1 MNTTNDVQAITAI
14 AAASDLS
21 GYFFVGY
28 EGHWSEKIAYDA
40 SADDMAAALAGI
52 PAVGD
57 VTVRYKQTE
66 HALRFLLAL
75 VVVLNVNVVNVE
87 DLDISFFTIGAT
99 NYAGRTL
106 APWGS
111 HMLVLLL

>member
-1 MNTTNDVQAITAI
+1 MNATNEVQAITVV

-40 SADDMAAALAGI
+40 SADDMASALVGI

-57 VTVRYKQTE
+57 VTVRCTQVK
-66 HALRFLLAL
+66 HALWLRLAL
-75 VVVLNVNVVNVE
+75 FIVQNVNAVNLE
-87 DLDISFFTIGAT
+87 DLEISIIIIGAPVIPGGLGT
-99 NYAGRTL
+99 GRT
-106 APWGS
+106 A
-111 HMLVLLL
+111 